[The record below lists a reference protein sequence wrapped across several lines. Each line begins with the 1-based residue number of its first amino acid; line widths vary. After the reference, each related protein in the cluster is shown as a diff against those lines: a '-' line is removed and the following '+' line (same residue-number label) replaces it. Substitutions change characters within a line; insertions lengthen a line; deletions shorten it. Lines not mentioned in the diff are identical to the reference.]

1 MGPFSRFQ
9 FERVSVP
16 RAYCGELLAGCVLN
30 LSLQQEA
37 ICDNPED

>member
-16 RAYCGELLAGCVLN
+16 RAYCGELVSAVRAEFISSARSHLR
-30 LSLQQEA
+30 
-37 ICDNPED
+37 